1 MLGTLLTVL
10 TLAAFAAAI
19 AVVWHLEGRGRWR
32 RVLTERFVYG
42 VPWGTLVVVAF
53 VLAVYLFLQGGWRH
67 WEEPLVLPFRSW
79 SYLYPTGTLA
89 AGFAHSSP
97 GHLIGNLT
105 GTVVLAPIVEYAWG
119 HYPRGDRDGQRS
131 LASFDDD
138 PPAADPS
145 AVDSSTASRLERT
158 RIRVRRWLRTPWIR
172 ALLVFPLAVLAV
184 GLFSSLFFLGAVIGF
199 SGVVFALGGFALV
212 YYPVTTMVALL
223 LSSVVNTTY
232 SALTEPIVPGQISGG
247 APSLPWWA
255 NVAIQAHWLGVL
267 VGVVLGLALLLARE
281 RRPEA
286 GRIFLAALVY
296 GVVRNLYAVYWM
308 GNEGSFTLYRS
319 AGLVLVVAFAA
330 LVTVAAAASDRSID
344 APLAGLPGRPSG
356 RQIAGAW
363 LLLIGLGV
371 AGTAAVAVATLS
383 SVAAVELTVVAA
395 LVGLVVALP
404 ALPARIPPSLL
415 DEPLTNRQA
424 AFAVLLVC
432 TALFA
437 GPSVFQNLAT
447 TADDA
452 VPGTGE
458 IEVEDY
464 TVTYEEGAQNRLV
477 PVVPLPALQDQTS
490 LTTSGVIVVSEERH
504 VWLAEVSRQYLASE
518 GRATVHVG
526 GVGWRETVVA
536 ERTGWRVA
544 GNDSAYVV
552 DLHADGESVRSFAS
566 GPSTADHSVAN
577 YTVTVVPTEEEFS
590 LRVSRDDERVGER
603 AIPEANGST
612 TVGDLT
618 IEAVEENGRVSL
630 FAASDGTRVRFAQ
643 RERYRSG

>member
-32 RVLTERFVYG
+32 RVLTGRFVYG
-42 VPWGTLVVVAF
+42 VPWGSLVVVAF
-53 VLAVYLFLQGGWRH
+53 VLAVYLFLQGSWRH

-97 GHLIGNLT
+97 GHLIGNLIA
-105 GTVVLAPIVEYAWG
+105 TVALAPIVEYAWG
-119 HYPRGDRDGQRS
+119 HYPDGAHEGQRR
-131 LASFDDD
+131 LASFRDASSDT
-138 PPAADPS
+138 S
-145 AVDSSTASRLERT
+145 ASGIDGART
-158 RIRVRRWLRTPWIR
+158 RLRTWLHTPWIR
-172 ALLVFPLAVLAV
+172 ALVAFPLAVLAV
-184 GLFSSLFFLGAVIGF
+184 GLFSSLFFLGPAIGF
-199 SGVVFALGGFALV
+199 SGVVYALGGFALV
-212 YYPVTTMVALL
+212 YYPVTTLVALL
-223 LSSVVNTTY
+223 LSSVLGASY
-232 SALTEPIVPGQISGG
+232 SALTDPIVFAQVSGS
-247 APSLPWWA
+247 APSLPSWA
-255 NVAIQAHWLGVL
+255 RIAIQAHWLGVL
-267 VGVVLGLALLLARE
+267 VGVLLGLGLLLARG
-281 RRPEA
+281 RRPDA
-286 GRIFLAALVY
+286 DRVFLAALVY
-296 GVVRNLYAVYWM
+296 GVWRNLHEVYWI
-308 GNEGSFTLYRS
+308 GSDGSYTLFRS
-319 AGLVLVVAFAA
+319 VGLVLVAAFAA
-330 LVTVAAAASDRSID
+330 LVTVAAAAGDRSIET
-344 APLAGLPGRPSG
+344 PLAGLPGRPSG

-363 LLLIGLGV
+363 ILVVGLGV
-371 AGTAAVAVATLS
+371 AGTAAVAAATLS
-383 SVAAVELTVVAA
+383 SAAAVELTVVAA

-404 ALPARIPPSLL
+404 ALPARIPSSLL
-415 DEPLTNRQA
+415 DGPLTNRQA

-504 VWLAEVSRQYLASE
+504 VWLAAVSRQYLASE
-518 GRATVHVG
+518 GRATIHVG
-526 GVGWRETVVA
+526 DVGWRETVVA

-552 DLHADGESVRSFAS
+552 DLTADDESVRSFAS
-566 GPSTADHSVAN
+566 GPSTADHRVAN
-577 YTVTVVPTEEEFS
+577 YTVTVAPTEEEFS
-590 LRVSRDDERVGER
+590 LRVSRDGERVGER
-603 AIPEANGST
+603 AIPEANGTT

-618 IEAVEENGRVSL
+618 LEAVEEDGRVSL